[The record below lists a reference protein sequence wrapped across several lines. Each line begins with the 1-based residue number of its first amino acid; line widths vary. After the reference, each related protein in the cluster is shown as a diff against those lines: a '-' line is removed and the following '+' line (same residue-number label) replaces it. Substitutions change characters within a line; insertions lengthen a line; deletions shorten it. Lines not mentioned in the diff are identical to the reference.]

1 MSVTRDI
8 LHAEG
13 FYMLN
18 LAEYRKRPAL
28 LADYLPW
35 ACLVAPGVVLN
46 KDGSLQRSARFR
58 GPDLESATEAELVA
72 ACARI
77 NNVLRRFGSG
87 WALFFEADRHH
98 ARDYPRSEFPDPVSA
113 LIDEE
118 RRAGFENSQSLFESS
133 YVLTFCWLP
142 PAESVSRTE
151 RFLIENANERQG
163 VDYREHLDSFVRRTD
178 RALDLLGQIMP
189 EAAPLSDEETLTWLH
204 NCISTR
210 RHPVSVPEIPAY
222 LDAVLVDTPLT
233 GGLAPMLGSEHLRA
247 LTILGYPGATTP
259 GILDDLNHLGFAYR
273 WMTRFVPLDKPA
285 AEKVIRRYRR
295 QWFAKRKSIAA
306 IIKEVMTN
314 EQSVLVDTDA
324 DNKAADADAA
334 LQELGADLVSY
345 GYATTTF
352 VVTDADAVRADEKL
366 RAAQR
371 VMDGRGFATIEES
384 ANAVEAWLSSLPGH
398 VYANVRAA
406 PVNTLNLAHMIP
418 LSASW
423 AGPARNE
430 HLNGPPL
437 LTVRTNGSTPFR
449 LVTHIGDVG
458 HTIVVGPT
466 GAGKSVLLSLIAL
479 QFRRYADAQI
489 TIFDKGGSARAAVL
503 GMGGSYFD
511 LGAAQEGVKNALA
524 FQPLANIDVTAE
536 RTFAQEWVLGLLTH
550 EGVSVTPDTKDAVW
564 SALSNL
570 AAAPQLERTL
580 TGLATLL
587 QRNDLRQALQPYTL
601 EGPYGRLLDADDDR
615 LTLGAVQCF
624 EMEELIHQEGAVLPV
639 LTYLFHRLEQKF
651 DGRPA
656 LLILDEAW
664 LFLDNPAFAARIR
677 EWLKTLRKRNVSV
690 IFATQGL
697 SDIAN
702 SSIAPAIIESCPS
715 RIFLPNDRA
724 VEPQAKAIYEAFG
737 LNDRQVEIIARA
749 TPKRDYY
756 YQSRQGNRLFELD
769 LGPLTLAF
777 VAASTRQNHALMDE
791 LIAAHGE
798 DEFADSWLRARGLD
812 WAGELI
818 AHPSPKQK
826 EENPHE
832 A

>member
-1 MSVTRDI
+1 
-8 LHAEG
+8 
-13 FYMLN
+13 MLN

-46 KDGSLQRSARFR
+46 KDGSFQRSARFR
-58 GPDLESATEAELVA
+58 GPDLESATEAGLIA
-72 ACARI
+72 SCARI

-87 WALFFEADRHH
+87 WALFFEADRQA
-98 ARDYPRSEFPDPVSA
+98 ARDYPRCDFPDPVSA
-113 LIDEE
+113 IVDKE
-118 RRAGFENSQSLFESS
+118 RWAGFEASDTLYESS

-142 PAESVSRTE
+142 PAENLNRASGLLV
-151 RFLIENANERQG
+151 ENPDKREQ
-163 VDYREHLDSFVRRTD
+163 VDYQEHLDSFIRRTD
-178 RALDLLGQIMP
+178 RALDLMGQIMP
-189 EAAPLSDEETLTWLH
+189 EVEALSDEETLTYLH

-210 RHPVSVPEIPAY
+210 RHQIAVPEIPAH
-222 LDAVLVDTPLT
+222 LDAMLVDTSLT
-233 GGLAPMLGSEHLRA
+233 GGLAPMLGDQHLRT
-247 LTILGYPGATTP
+247 LTILGFPGSTTP

-273 WMTRFVPLDKPA
+273 WVTRFVPLDKPM
-285 AEKVIRRYRR
+285 AEKVIRRTRR

-324 DNKAADADAA
+324 DNKAVDADMA

-345 GYATTTF
+345 GYVTTTF
-352 VVTDADAVRADEKL
+352 IITDNDAARADEKL

-406 PVNTLNLAHMIP
+406 PVNTLNLAHMMP

-423 AGPARNE
+423 AGPERNE
-430 HLNGPPL
+430 HLDGPPL
-437 LTVRTNGSTPFR
+437 LTVRTNGTTPFR
-449 LVTHIGDVG
+449 LVTHVGDVG
-458 HTIVVGPT
+458 HMIVVGPT

-479 QFRRYADAQI
+479 QFRRYANAQV

-503 GMGGSYFD
+503 GMGGDYFD
-511 LGAAQEGVKNALA
+511 LGAEGDLA
-524 FQPLANIDVTAE
+524 FQPLAGIDLTAE
-536 RTFAQEWVLGLLTH
+536 RTFAQDWVLGLLTH
-550 EGVSVTPDTKDAVW
+550 EGVAVTPEIKDAVW

-570 AAAPQLERTL
+570 AAAPQSERTL
-580 TGLATLL
+580 TGLTTLL

-601 EGPYGRLLDADDDR
+601 EGPHGRLLDSDEDR

-624 EMEELIHQEGAVLPV
+624 EMEELMHQKSAVLPV
-639 LTYLFHRLEQKF
+639 LTYLFHRLDQKF

-677 EWLKTLRKRNVSV
+677 EWLKTLRKKNVSV

-702 SSIAPAIIESCPS
+702 STIAPTIIESCPS

-724 VEPQAKAIYEAFG
+724 IEPQAKAICEAFG
-737 LNDRQVEIIARA
+737 LNDRQIEIIARA
-749 TPKRDYY
+749 VPKRDYY
-756 YQSRQGNRLFELD
+756 FQSRQGNRLFELD
-769 LGPLTLAF
+769 LGPATLAF
-777 VAASTRQNHALMDE
+777 VAASTQQDHALMAE
-791 LIAAHGE
+791 LLAAHGAE
-798 DEFADSWLRARGLD
+798 EFAESWLQARGLV
-812 WAGELI
+812 WAAELVGQTFSQ
-818 AHPSPKQK
+818 PQSM
-826 EENPHE
+826 EMSDED
-832 A
+832 

>member
-1 MSVTRDI
+1 
-8 LHAEG
+8 
-13 FYMLN
+13 MLN

-46 KDGSLQRSARFR
+46 KDGSFQRSARFR
-58 GPDLESATEAELVA
+58 GPDLESGTEAELVA

-87 WALFFEADRHH
+87 WALFFEADRHT
-98 ARDYPRSEFPDPVSA
+98 ARDYPRSGFPDRVSA
-113 LIDEE
+113 LVDEE
-118 RRAGFENSQSLFESS
+118 RRAGFEASGSLFESS
-133 YVLTFCWLP
+133 YVLTFYWLP
-142 PAESVSRTE
+142 PADNLNRASGLLV
-151 RFLIENANERQG
+151 ENPDKREQI
-163 VDYREHLDSFVRRTD
+163 DYREHLDSFVRRTD

-189 EAAPLSDEETLTWLH
+189 EVEPLSDTETLTYLH
-204 NCISTR
+204 GCISTR
-210 RHPVSVPEIPAY
+210 RHPVTVPEIPAY

-233 GGLAPMLGSEHLRA
+233 GGLAPMLGNEHLRA
-247 LTILGYPGATTP
+247 LTILGFPGATTP
-259 GILDDLNHLGFAYR
+259 GILVDLNHLGFAYR
-273 WMTRFVPLDKPA
+273 WTTRFLPLDKPA

-306 IIKEVMTN
+306 IMKEVMTN

-345 GYATTTF
+345 GYVTTTF
-352 VVTDADAVRADEKL
+352 VVTDADETHADEKL

-371 VMDGRGFATIEES
+371 VIDGRGFATIEES

-406 PVNTLNLAHMIP
+406 PVSTLNLAHMMP

-423 AGPARNE
+423 AGPECNE
-430 HLNGPPL
+430 QLDGPPL
-437 LTVRTNGSTPFR
+437 LTVRTNGATPFR

-479 QFRRYADAQI
+479 QFRRYENAQV

-536 RTFAQEWVLGLLTH
+536 RTFAQEWVLGLLTQ
-550 EGVSVTPDTKDAVW
+550 ERVAVTPEVKDAVW

-570 AAAPQLERTL
+570 AAAPQPERTL
-580 TGLATLL
+580 TGLTTLL

-601 EGPYGRLLDADDDR
+601 EGPYGCLLDADEDR
-615 LTLGAVQCF
+615 LSLGATQCF
-624 EMEELIHQEGAVLPV
+624 EMEELMHSQGAVLPV

-702 SSIAPAIIESCPS
+702 STIAPAIIESCPS

-724 VEPQAKAIYEAFG
+724 IEPQAKAIYEAFG
-737 LNDRQVEIIARA
+737 LNDRQIEIVARA

-769 LGPLTLAF
+769 PGPVTLAF
-777 VAASTRQNHALMDE
+777 VAASSRDDHALMDE
-791 LIAAHGE
+791 LVAAHGE
-798 DEFADSWLRARGLD
+798 DEFADSWLRARGLN
-812 WAGELI
+812 WAAELI

-826 EENPHE
+826 EENTHE